1 MFKVIGLLWF
11 VLLGTFT
18 EQALAKMS
26 NSEKVLFILSA
37 DKHGYYLPE
46 VVEPYQHIMNN
57 GYTVEFASPDGSPG
71 RPVAYNLLSKQAQV
85 DYKIMR
91 KGSNIDQP
99 KPLKS
104 IQPKD
109 YVAFYVPGGAGPM
122 FDLAGH
128 PEMARLSLA
137 FLAQDKIISAVCHGP
152 AAFVDI
158 KNADGTYL
166 VSGLKVTAKSN
177 AEEGRWARKNYAF
190 LLQDKLKAQG
200 AKFAYAA
207 PGEPYV
213 IHDNGVLTGQNP
225 KSALPTA
232 IVLVE
237 LLKQGRS

>member
-11 VLLGTFT
+11 MLLSAFT
-18 EQALAKMS
+18 EQALANMN
-26 NSEKVLFILSA
+26 NSGKVLFILSA

-46 VVEPYQHIMNN
+46 VVEPYQHIINN
-57 GYTVEFASPDGSPG
+57 GYSVEFASPDGRPG
-71 RPVAYNLLSKQAQV
+71 RPVAYKLLSKQAQA

-91 KGSNIDQP
+91 KNSNIDLP
-99 KPLKS
+99 TPLKS

-109 YVAFYVPGGAGPM
+109 YIAFYVPGGAGPM

-158 KNADGTYL
+158 KNADGNYL

-177 AEEGRWARKNYAF
+177 AEEGRWARQNYAF
-190 LLQDKLKAQG
+190 LLQDKLQAQG
-200 AKFAYAA
+200 AQFTYTS

-232 IVLVE
+232 IVLIK
-237 LLKQGRS
+237 LLQKDRS